1 MLTPV
6 AVKDGPFED
15 GPFEHF
21 VDFRYLVCFNR
32 CNATVSQ
39 LNVGSGGARQ
49 RRGEFM
55 EIEMKIRGLMMDPAA
70 NTPII
75 ILKDVNGDSM
85 LPIWVGPFEANAIAV
100 EIEKLATQRPMT
112 HDLLKNVIWEFGANV
127 RRVVITDLIDNTFL
141 AVIELTKSGE
151 LLLLDSRP
159 SDAIALALRVDCPI
173 YVNEEVIKNSTTA
186 ITEDPGSQQDDWP
199 ENLVDDASDYKM

>member
-1 MLTPV
+1 
-6 AVKDGPFED
+6 
-15 GPFEHF
+15 
-21 VDFRYLVCFNR
+21 
-32 CNATVSQ
+32 
-39 LNVGSGGARQ
+39 
-49 RRGEFM
+49 M

-100 EIEKLATQRPMT
+100 EIEKLSTQRPMT
-112 HDLLKNVIWEFGANV
+112 HDLLKNIIWEFGASV
-127 RRVVITDLIDNTFL
+127 RRIVITDLIENTFL
-141 AVIELTKSGE
+141 AVIELTRNGE
-151 LLLLDSRP
+151 VMVIDSRP

-173 YVNEEVIKNSTTA
+173 YVNDEVIRNSSTA
-186 ITEDPGSQQDDWP
+186 VSEDNSAQDEWP